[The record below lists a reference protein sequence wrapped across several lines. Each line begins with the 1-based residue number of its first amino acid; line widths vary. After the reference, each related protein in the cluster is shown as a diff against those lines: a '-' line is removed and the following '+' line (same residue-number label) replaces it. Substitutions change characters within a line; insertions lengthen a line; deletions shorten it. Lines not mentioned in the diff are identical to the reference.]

1 MLDEQTKASPPQEKE
16 IRLVMSLL
24 LKFNLLNSRI
34 IESMEA
40 HVLPTFYLVL
50 QGVQMN
56 TTEMKQY
63 KAKLLVQVGNRAADL
78 IFDL

>member
-34 IESMEA
+34 MESMESN
-40 HVLPTFYLVL
+40 VLPTFYLVL